1 MSLRN
6 RFILPFALSILAV
19 LAGCGS
25 NGTKATP
32 PPSGGFSNSNL
43 SGTYVIST
51 AGIDVNNAFLT
62 TSGTITANGSGGITG
77 GTLDVNDADTGLGA
91 AFQLFSTAIR
101 SGNYSITADGR
112 GKVNIETTTL
122 GTFTFAFVLSSDSHG
137 LITEFDG
144 SGSGSGTIDVQSAT
158 VTQAQLAQA
167 YAFQLSGQ
175 DINQNSALVAG
186 AFTLGADGTV
196 TSGTGV
202 YDLNDSETVLPE
214 QSLSGSMT
222 LGSGGGSGTGQLQTA
237 LGNLDFN
244 FYVIDATHLK
254 IIQTDPLPNTVLSGD
269 LFQQA
274 AMPSGTLV
282 FSMAGVNGT
291 GPFAAGGFMT
301 ASGAGVGSSGLE
313 DVNNAG
319 TVPGVQVPFT
329 LSYSATTNGR
339 ATLGLGGFSGGPTSL
354 AVYPTSGGL
363 LMLDI
368 DGAALASGVAFVQ
381 TTNALATPPQG
392 YGLNFSGAN
401 FAQGSPFQIDD
412 IAEFVTA
419 TGGTMTGILDENDQ
433 GTPQQPQTIT
443 NTSVFQQDSPVTG
456 RGEAQFNSGTS
467 FTYATIDFYTV
478 DGTNTIFI
486 DIDPTQV
493 AVGSFQMQS
502 GTATPGAAR
511 PRPLTMVRM
520 PVIHGA
526 KHFKP
531 AVKK

>member
-6 RFILPFALSILAV
+6 RFVLPFALSIVAV

-25 NGTKATP
+25 NSPHVIP

-43 SGTYVIST
+43 NGTYVIST

-62 TSGTITANGSGGITG
+62 TVGTITANGSGGITG
-77 GTLDVNDADTGLGA
+77 GTLDVNDADTNPV
-91 AFQLFSTAIR
+91 FQLFSTAIK
-101 SGNYSITADGR
+101 SGNYSISSDGR
-112 GKVNIETTTL
+112 GKANIETTL
-122 GTFTFAFVLSSDSHG
+122 STFTFDFVLSSDSHG

-144 SGSGSGTIDVQSAT
+144 SGSGSGTIDVQSGT
-158 VTQAQLAQA
+158 VTQSQLAQG
-167 YAFQLSGQ
+167 YAFQLSGA
-175 DINQNSALVAG
+175 DVNENPVAAAG
-186 AFTLGADGTV
+186 AFTLGSDGTI
-196 TSGTGV
+196 SSATGV
-202 YDLNDSETVLPE
+202 YDLNDGGTVLPD
-214 QSLSGSMT
+214 QPLTTGSMT

-237 LGNLDFN
+237 LGTLDFN

-254 IIQTDPLPNTVLSGD
+254 IIQTDALGSTNSFLSGD
-269 LFQQA
+269 VFQQA

-282 FSMAGVNGT
+282 FTMAGENGT

-301 ASGAGVGSSGLE
+301 ASGAGVGSNGLE

-329 LSYSATTNGR
+329 LSYSTTTNGR
-339 ATLGLGGFSGGPTSL
+339 ATLGLGGFSGGPSSL
-354 AVYPTSGGL
+354 AVYPTTGGL

-368 DGAALASGVAFVQ
+368 DGAALASGVAFAQ
-381 TTNALATPPQG
+381 TATALATPPQG

-401 FAQGSPFQIDD
+401 LNGPFQIDD
-412 IAEFVTA
+412 IAEFQTA
-419 TGGTMTGILDENDQ
+419 SDGTMTGILDENDQ

-456 RGEAQFNSGTS
+456 RGEAQFNDGTS
-467 FTYATIDFYTV
+467 LTYATIDFYTV

-486 DIDPTQV
+486 DVDPTQV

-502 GTATPGAAR
+502 GTATPAAR
-511 PRPLTMVRM
+511 PGPLTMVRM

-526 KHFKP
+526 KLRRP
-531 AVKK
+531 AIKK